1 MTGAY
6 NPSELQPL
14 QIFFEISMG
23 GLHEVFRS
31 PEVPIKFQATLEE
44 VPSFVFTLYEISA
57 YDVEPAIWN
66 SLDPNTEIAGGTLR
80 FGYLNGGKQSGEIG
94 FAVESY
100 QRTFENNAYAIT
112 IYATATMSPMLSSNQ
127 MSGTIKE
134 ILEKMTENH
143 SMELKVTPE
152 FGTEY
157 MLEVGANDSK
167 STAKREMRHMKCAD
181 ETDLAYI
188 ERVLEFARDGE
199 GKGGYRYF
207 ITSGEN
213 GKPVMNITKAKNG
226 FASWEFKVQ
235 SKDTTVITWKPD
247 VSFSAGMFGSNDIHM
262 NCVQS
267 LTGDEQ
273 KIVCQQQNTK
283 QFQETFGK
291 ENSTNVK
298 SVPTKEK
305 ADRLIYSGGSENFP
319 EPVTGSAIRIRPGAS
334 ASPFAGINPTLNS
347 HLLEW
352 SNSMT
357 AELVILG
364 DPEIKPIADNGNI
377 NLIDVTCYSPKNYR
391 TKYDGTTLDYSSGL
405 YQCTKVVHNIDA
417 GSFITTLFLE
427 RSCNDRPEAAEEE

>member
-1 MTGAY
+1 MDG
-6 NPSELQPL
+6 NPMEAQPL
-14 QIFFEISMG
+14 QVFFEIQMG
-23 GLHEVFRS
+23 ELKEIYKY
-31 PEVPIKFQATLEE
+31 PEVPIRFQATLEE
-44 VPSFVFTLYEISA
+44 VPAFVFTLYDITGYS
-57 YDVEPAIWN
+57 VEQAIWN
-66 SLDPNTEIAGGTLR
+66 SLDPVTQIPGGTLR
-80 FGYLNGGKQSGEIG
+80 FGYLNGGKQSGDIG
-94 FAVESY
+94 FSVESY
-100 QRTFENNAYAIT
+100 ERHFENNAYSIT
-112 IYATATMSPMLSSNQ
+112 VYATATMSPMLSTNQ
-127 MSGTIKE
+127 MSGTVKE
-134 ILEKMTENH
+134 ILQKMAENH
-143 SMELKVTPE
+143 ALELRVVPE
-152 FGTEY
+152 FGTEH
-157 MLEVGANDSK
+157 MMEVGTNSSK
-167 STAKREMRHMKCAD
+167 STAKREMRHMKWAD

-188 ERVLEFARDGE
+188 ERVLAFARDGE

-207 ITSGEN
+207 ITSGEG
-213 GKPVMNITKAKNG
+213 GKPVLNITKAKNG
-226 FASWEFKVQ
+226 SANWEFKVQ

-247 VSFSAGMFGSNDIHM
+247 VSFSAGMFGTNDIQM
-262 NCVQS
+262 NCTQS

-319 EPVTGSAIRIRPGAS
+319 ESVTGSAIRIRPGAS
-334 ASPFAGINPTLNS
+334 ASPYAGINPTLNS

-364 DPEIKPIADNGNI
+364 DPEIKPIDDNGNI
-377 NLIDVTCYSPKNYR
+377 NLVDVTCYSPKNYR

-405 YQCTKVVHNIDA
+405 YQCTKVVHAIDA

-427 RSCNDRPEAAEEE
+427 RSCNDRPEAAEE